1 MNSSHHDLEHELKNA
16 LHREEPPPDF
26 TGRVMARIQSA
37 PSRQRH
43 WGEALRDLFRL
54 PALRWAAASALC
66 LLVVIGTLAY
76 RQHQQTLQE
85 RALQQGEMARAQV
98 LLALR
103 ITSSKLN
110 VALREVRRADEP
122 ARDRSNSKSE
132 KQMEHL

>member
-1 MNSSHHDLEHELKNA
+1 MNSSHHDLDHELKNA
-16 LHREEPPPDF
+16 LRREEPSSDF

-37 PSRQRH
+37 PARPPRWS
-43 WGEALRDLFRL
+43 EALRDFFRF
-54 PALRWAAASALC
+54 PALRWAAAAAVC
-66 LLVVIGTLAY
+66 LLIAIGTLAY
-76 RQHQQTLQE
+76 RQHQRNLQE
-85 RALQQGEMARAQV
+85 GERARAQV

-122 ARDRSNSKSE
+122 ARQRTSSKSE

>member
-1 MNSSHHDLEHELKNA
+1 MNPWQHDFDRELKKA
-16 LHREEPPPDF
+16 LRREDPPADF
-26 TGRVMARIQSA
+26 AGRVLARIQSA
-37 PSRQRH
+37 PARPPQR
-43 WGEALRDLFRL
+43 GEALRDFFLF
-54 PALRWAAASALC
+54 PGLRWAAAAALC
-66 LLVVIGTLAY
+66 LLVAIGAVAY
-76 RQHQQTLQE
+76 RRHQRTVQE

-122 ARDRSNSKSE
+122 ARERAGSKSE